1 MDDLSFESFK
11 DEALKNTAVK
21 KEYDALGPVF
31 ELRRKL
37 IKLRTAKGV
46 TQEQL
51 ARTMGTNKSNISRLE
66 SGENISYPT
75 FQTISKY
82 AAALGYKVDIEF
94 RPV

>member
-1 MDDLSFESFK
+1 MSDLSFKNFK
-11 DEALKNTAVK
+11 NEALKNPAVR
-21 KEYDALGPVF
+21 KEYDDLAPIF

-37 IKLRTAKGV
+37 IKLRMDKGI

-51 ARTMGTNKSNISRLE
+51 AEIMGTNKSNISRLE

-75 FQTISKY
+75 FKTVSKY

-94 RPV
+94 RPI

>member
-1 MDDLSFESFK
+1 MDDFDFESFK
-11 DEALKNTAVK
+11 DEALKNPAVK
-21 KEYDALGPVF
+21 KECDSLEPVF

-37 IKLRTAKGV
+37 IKLRINKGV

-51 ARTMGTNKSNISRLE
+51 AGIMGTNKSNISRLE

-75 FQTISKY
+75 FKTISKY

-94 RPV
+94 KPV

>member
-1 MDDLSFESFK
+1 
-11 DEALKNTAVK
+11 
-21 KEYDALGPVF
+21 VF